1 MPAFIA
7 SLRFFFL
14 ATADAEGRPDCSF
27 KGGDP
32 GFVRVLAPDLLA
44 FPDYDGN
51 GMFKSLGNI
60 RANPHVGLLFIDM
73 EGKPKRLR
81 VNGTA
86 EVVLDDPL
94 LPEFEG
100 AQALVRVTPVAI
112 FPNCPRYIPPH
123 AGGGAFALRA
133 ALRRGA
139 GGAGVEGLRELR
151 GRGAAAPCLNPAL
164 HGARAAVGSGRGED
178 SGCRRSIRRATPAMP
193 ATSS

>member
-1 MPAFIA
+1 MAMFHAASRALQDAFGSRELADRLETRLRRSAFSEEDAGLIA

-32 GFVRVLAPDLLA
+32 GFARVLAPDLLA

-51 GMFKSLGNI
+51 GMFRSLGNI
-60 RANPHVGLLFIDM
+60 RANPHVGLLFIAM
-73 EGKPKRLR
+73 EERPKRLR

-100 AQALVRVTPVAI
+100 AQALVRVTPVDI
-112 FPNCPRYIPPH
+112 FPNCPRNIPGMQVVEPSPYVPRSGV
-123 AGGGAFALRA
+123 ARVEPAWKGFESF
-133 ALRRGA
+133 
-139 GGAGVEGLRELR
+139 AGVV
-151 GRGAAAPCLNPAL
+151 PP
-164 HGARAAVGSGRGED
+164 
-178 SGCRRSIRRATPAMP
+178 RRA
-193 ATSS
+193 